1 MKQISFIIFFLI
13 FIITFSQRK
22 DTVNKTNIQV
32 TSAKAEYQK
41 VELKNEVLE
50 NYIKTLSTKQE
61 SKQSIW
67 DTLIPLLIGSF
78 LTLGT
83 QIYFEN
89 RKNKKDKDNQ
99 ILDSKSELERLIS
112 LLRHNYNELAMHKS
126 HKHYWYA
133 QFQYEENL
141 ETPNV
146 NDVNKFYN
154 YHIESSSKAIMT
166 ENVIAENFSNF
177 TKEISKIQHLTK
189 QNIQINNLYNEYLTY
204 TPKKPQDIMSVHRS
218 NLYDLAR
225 KEEDKLKEEYQEYI
239 KILNDIKNIV

>member
-1 MKQISFIIFFLI
+1 MKQIFFTIFFLI
-13 FIITFSQRK
+13 FTIIFSQKK
-22 DTVNKTNIQV
+22 DTINKTNIHFTPTKV
-32 TSAKAEYQK
+32 EYQK

-50 NYIKTLSTKQE
+50 NYIKKLSTKNE
-61 SKQSIW
+61 AKQSIW
-67 DTLIPLLIGSF
+67 DTLIPLLIGAF

-89 RKNKKDKDNQ
+89 KKNKKDNDNQ
-99 ILDSKSELERLIS
+99 ILESKSELEKLTY
-112 LLRHNYNELAMHKS
+112 LLRHNYNELAMHKV

-133 QFQYEENL
+133 QYQYEENL
-141 ETPNV
+141 ETPNL

-154 YHIESSSKAIMT
+154 YHIESGNKAIII

-189 QNIQINNLYNEYLTY
+189 QNTEVNNLYVKFMSH
-204 TPKKPQDIMSVHRS
+204 TPKKPQDIMSLNRS
-218 NLYDLAR
+218 ELYELAR
-225 KEEDKLKEEYQEYI
+225 KEEDKLKKEYQEYI